1 MYQLAKVLFTAPN
14 DRGLLKKVLSLEPNN
29 IGIDKLMM
37 FSYSAFD
44 NFVMPGVT
52 LSDYRLMYE
61 GMKDNS
67 GRFIFVACEM

>member
-1 MYQLAKVLFTAPN
+1 MKN
-14 DRGLLKKVLSLEPNN
+14 VLSLEPNN